1 MSFVPYDLRAAYC
14 ELHKIDMKI
23 RNYKDLRI
31 WQKGMEITDL
41 IYKIT
46 DKFPKNE
53 LFSLTDQMR
62 RAAISIP
69 SNIAEGF
76 PRHSKKEYKHF
87 LSIALGSC
95 TELETQIV
103 IAKGRD
109 YIIKDDLSNIEEL
122 IDHER
127 RMIINLLKLF

>member
-1 MSFVPYDLRAAYC
+1 
-14 ELHKIDMKI
+14 MKI
-23 RNYKDLRI
+23 KNHKDLRI
-31 WQKGMEITDL
+31 WQKGIEITDL

-53 LFSLTDQMR
+53 LFSLTAQMR
-62 RAAISIP
+62 RAAISIS

-95 TELETQIV
+95 SELETQVI
-103 IAKGRD
+103 IAKRKK
-109 YIIKDDLSNIEEL
+109 YVSEEGSVNL
-122 IDHER
+122 EN
-127 RMIINLLKLF
+127 MINYESKMILNLLKLLK

>member
-1 MSFVPYDLRAAYC
+1 MLIV
-14 ELHKIDMKI
+14 EH
-23 RNYKDLRI
+23 
-31 WQKGMEITDL
+31 

-53 LFSLTDQMR
+53 MYSLTDQMR

-76 PRHSKKEYKHF
+76 PRQSKKEYRHF

-103 IAKGRD
+103 IAKNRD
-109 YIIKDDLSNIEEL
+109 YISKEALSNIEEL

>member
-1 MSFVPYDLRAAYC
+1 
-14 ELHKIDMKI
+14 MKI
-23 RNYKDLRI
+23 KNHKELRI

-53 LFSLTDQMR
+53 LFSLTAQMR

-76 PRHSKKEYKHF
+76 SRFGKKEYKRF
-87 LSIALGSC
+87 LSISLRSC
-95 TELETQIV
+95 TELETQVI
-103 IAKGRD
+103 IAKNRN
-109 YIIKDDLSNIEEL
+109 YLNKEESESLENIINYEC
-122 IDHER
+122 
-127 RMIINLLKLF
+127 RMILNMMKLLE